1 MSSKWAKSAKGAK
14 GRTRQM
20 NTLLNLKNVTFDRRK
35 KSSLPTY
42 VRLKN
47 LESGSRNQNG
57 EGREKKNMLTK
68 IPKATFSTDQIFN
81 KYESPGKKQSS

>member
-42 VRLKN
+42 VRQKN

-57 EGREKKNMLTK
+57 EGREKKK
-68 IPKATFSTDQIFN
+68 HADKDSKGHIFHRPN
-81 KYESPGKKQSS
+81 FQ